1 MQASEFNFVCV
12 HLLYY
17 TCHKKNP
24 NHGGL
29 YIDFPDWTKN
39 QKVVG
44 TSMNKKDDKCFQYAV
59 TIALNHEEI
68 EKGSQIIS
76 EILSFKSTYNWEEI
90 NCSLEKDDS
99 KRFGQNNLMI
109 AVSVLYA

>member
-29 YIDFPDWTKN
+29 YIDFSDWTKN
-39 QKVVG
+39 QKVVR
-44 TSMNKKDDKCFQYAV
+44 
-59 TIALNHEEI
+59 
-68 EKGSQIIS
+68 IS
-76 EILSFKSTYNWEEI
+76 
-90 NCSLEKDDS
+90 
-99 KRFGQNNLMI
+99 
-109 AVSVLYA
+109 